1 MNQIV
6 DETEEADEFSSTST
20 RGEISLP
27 CQQGNLF
34 RLSLP
39 QNTSC
44 PFTLQAEVDG
54 KYTPS
59 LPENQGYML
68 PNDLVGTVG
77 ALKLHVGGCPYLI
90 TDNVRAFG
98 NVAQPQDVRSHVL
111 LERLPQPQPW
121 PEWLNNPQPMVPIGR
136 SSMRPANRHGSVA
149 RGHEY
154 NALDAISED
163 AWVNAGSPQ
172 TADGEALPAMPSDP
186 VVMVIEPPSGLGAAP
201 PEGDYDVATMPEE
214 LVGYFIASI
223 YAVTSELPGDI
234 SRAGV
239 DAILQARGMLT
250 TGNNRQFH
258 REMAGSKLSIVRGN
272 GRRLIAYQSGTWKS
286 GQLWYRRH
294 LKYGARGLGNIKV
307 SAMNIAVQG
316 MGANIAEGLRGMS
329 GRAGLIGMVFAV
341 GFDVAEYLTTDGEKF
356 LSDLLV
362 SIGFTVANAV
372 LSIIVGTAIAS
383 AAVAMA
389 AAAGIA
395 LAPAVIVGVGIAAV
409 VGVGFAINRIVAMT
423 GLKTAVQEFFRGLD
437 WYEDVWKSGMTD
449 DEIYEGMMTA
459 P

>member
-1 MNQIV
+1 M
-6 DETEEADEFSSTST
+6 
-20 RGEISLP
+20 
-27 CQQGNLF
+27 
-34 RLSLP
+34 LS
-39 QNTSC
+39 
-44 PFTLQAEVDG
+44 
-54 KYTPS
+54 
-59 LPENQGYML
+59 
-68 PNDLVGTVG
+68 NDLVGTVG
-77 ALKLHVGGCPYLI
+77 ALNFYVGGHLYQI
-90 TDNVRAFG
+90 TDNVCAFG

-111 LERLPQPQPW
+111 LERLAQPQPW
-121 PEWLNNPQPMVPIGR
+121 PEWLNGPQPTVPIGR
-136 SSMRPANRHGSVA
+136 SSMRPAHTYGSVA

-154 NALDAISED
+154 NALDAVSED

-172 TADGEALPAMPSDP
+172 TADGETLPVMSSDP
-186 VVMVIEPPSGLGAAP
+186 VVMVIEPPPGFEVAP

-214 LVGYFIASI
+214 LVGYFVASI

-239 DAILQARGMLT
+239 DAILQTRGMLT
-250 TGNNRQFH
+250 SGNNRRFLW
-258 REMAGSKLSIVRGN
+258 EMAGSKLSIVRGN

-294 LKYGARGLGNIKV
+294 LKYGARGVGNIKV

-329 GRAGLIGMVFAV
+329 GRAGFIGMVFAV
-341 GFDVAEYLTTDGEKF
+341 SFDVAEYLTTDGERF

-383 AAVAMA
+383 VGMAMA

-437 WYEDVWKSGMTD
+437 WYEDVWKAGMTD
-449 DEIYEGMMTA
+449 DEIDEGIRIM